1 MLRHTNIV
9 LASAGVLL
17 ATTAGC
23 ASDKW
28 LQWGGPGRDFS
39 SAVTI
44 QWSGDGPKEIWRRD
58 LGEGYSG
65 ILADGDRLFTMLR
78 RGDDEVVV
86 ALEADTGKTI
96 WEYAYPA
103 PLPKEADP
111 SFGKGPNSTPLIEGD
126 RMITV
131 GYNGLVHC
139 LNKNDGRVIWAV
151 DLVKKF
157 KGSPLQ
163 YGYSASPLHYGGT
176 VILPVGGEGQAV
188 VALKMADGSVAWK
201 GQSFTN
207 TYSTPLLID
216 VGGQAQLVMVMS
228 AEVVGMDPNNGSLL
242 WSFPFRHLNSVTYCA

>member
-28 LQWGGPGRDFS
+28 LQWGGSGRDFS
-39 SAVTI
+39 SAGTI
-44 QWSGDGPKEIWRRD
+44 SWSGDGPREIWRRE

-78 RGDDEVVV
+78 RGDDEVVI

-139 LNKNDGRVIWAV
+139 LSKSDGRVIWTV
-151 DLVKKF
+151 DLFKKF
-157 KGSPLQ
+157 
-163 YGYSASPLHYGGT
+163 
-176 VILPVGGEGQAV
+176 
-188 VALKMADGSVAWK
+188 
-201 GQSFTN
+201 
-207 TYSTPLLID
+207 
-216 VGGQAQLVMVMS
+216 
-228 AEVVGMDPNNGSLL
+228 NG
-242 WSFPFRHLNSVTYCA
+242 